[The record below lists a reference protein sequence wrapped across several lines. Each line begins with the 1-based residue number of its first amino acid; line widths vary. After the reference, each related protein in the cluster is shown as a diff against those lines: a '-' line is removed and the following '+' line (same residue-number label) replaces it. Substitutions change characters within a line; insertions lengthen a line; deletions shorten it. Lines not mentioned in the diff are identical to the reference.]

1 MSPGRTS
8 PRRPATDPAPDP
20 RPADPR
26 LADPAAMAVVL
37 MNGAVEVVGR
47 LVQASNAT
55 LLVEVSLDGLATR
68 AVYKPVRGE
77 RPLWDFPH
85 GTLADREVAT
95 YLLCDAA
102 GWDTVPLTVP
112 RPDGPFGP
120 GSVQLW
126 VEETDGEPLV
136 DVVEP
141 TALGEGWLTVLEA
154 ESAAG
159 DPLLL
164 VHRDDPRLRRMA
176 LLDAVANNADRKGG
190 HVLRGPVGQVRG
202 VDHGL
207 TFNTDDKLRTV
218 LWGWAGEPLQAG
230 ERAELAHLADAL
242 ADGAPLS
249 DMLERLLRLDEL
261 DRTRERVAE
270 LLDAGVMPEPSGGW
284 PSIPWPAI

>member
-1 MSPGRTS
+1 MSPARPTPADT
-8 PRRPATDPAPDP
+8 PR
-20 RPADPR
+20 DPR
-26 LADPAAMAVVL
+26 LEDPAALAVVL
-37 MNGAVEVVGR
+37 MSGRVDVVGR

-55 LLVEVSLDGLATR
+55 LLVDVELDGLATR

-95 YLLCDAA
+95 YLLADAA

-126 VEETDGEPLV
+126 VDEVDDAPLV

-141 TALGEGWLTVLEA
+141 DALAQGWLTVLEA
-154 ESAAG
+154 ESGTG

-176 LLDAVANNADRKGG
+176 LLDAVSNNADRKGG
-190 HVLRGPVGQVRG
+190 HVLSGPNGAVRG

-218 LWGWAGEPLQAG
+218 LWGWAGQPLAAG
-230 ERAELAHLADAL
+230 ECDELDRLDDAL
-242 ADGAPLS
+242 DDGAPLTE
-249 DMLERLLRLDEL
+249 MLERLLRPDEIE
-261 DRTRERVAE
+261 RTRERVRE
-270 LLDAGVMPEPSGGW
+270 LRGGGTMPEPSGGW
-284 PSIPWPAI
+284 PAIPWPAI